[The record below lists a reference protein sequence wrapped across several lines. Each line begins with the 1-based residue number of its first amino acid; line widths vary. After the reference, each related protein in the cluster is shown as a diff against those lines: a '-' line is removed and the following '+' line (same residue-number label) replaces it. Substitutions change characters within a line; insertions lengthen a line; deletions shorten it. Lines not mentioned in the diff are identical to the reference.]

1 MMLVSIDLD
10 EAVIIALGANL
21 SGAWG
26 SPTAA
31 IRAALERLNEFE
43 INILRVSSLWRSASW
58 PDPKQPDYIN
68 AIALVETP
76 LVPHATLTALHAL
89 EDHFGRARLA
99 LNAPRVLDLDLIAH
113 GRRVVAEE
121 GLILPHPRAADRLF
135 VMGPLAEVAPDWTHP
150 VTGMRAADLA
160 VQARVGRDARPV
172 EAIKP

>member
-10 EAVIIALGANL
+10 KAVIIAVGANL

-26 SPTAA
+26 SPGAA

-58 PDPKQPDYIN
+58 PDPKEPDYIN

-76 LVPHATLTALHAL
+76 LVPHATLAALHAL
-89 EDHFGRARLA
+89 EDHCGRVRLA
-99 LNAPRVLDLDLIAH
+99 LNAPRVLDLDLVAY
-113 GRRVVAEE
+113 GRRVIAD
-121 GLILPHPRAADRLF
+121 GDLILPHPRAADRLF

-160 VQARVGRDARPV
+160 AQAGIGRDARPV
-172 EAIKP
+172 EAITP